1 MIDWL
6 IDWLI
11 MEALNIAIFGINVTA
26 VSLHVGIANIF
37 VFSAIWVRLHPD
49 FTLVG
54 LRALR
59 RSSKFFG
66 QEGHPSP
73 THWSRKVPVHL
84 CFQSKERSAYEN
96 ERRLGRERLELFR
109 PRLRSIFLFRPSTF
123 AFNPGPGESHPGTFW
138 VLGQCRW
145 IEWQV

>member
-1 MIDWL
+1 MYLLIVLDFTRSETVDRAWL

-54 LRALR
+54 LRTLR

-66 QEGHPSP
+66 
-73 THWSRKVPVHL
+73 
-84 CFQSKERSAYEN
+84 
-96 ERRLGRERLELFR
+96 
-109 PRLRSIFLFRPSTF
+109 
-123 AFNPGPGESHPGTFW
+123 
-138 VLGQCRW
+138 
-145 IEWQV
+145 